1 MIYIHNK
8 NNKLINK
15 IYYQSHSLLRKNEN
29 YKNR

>member
-15 IYYQSHSLLRKNEN
+15 IVLSVTLLTEKNEN